1 VNFAFRLLGGDAEGP
16 RLGLFTTPHGEVP
29 TPAFMAVATRGML
42 RGISPAV
49 LRPMGAS
56 IVLSNALHLFLRPGP
71 ETVRALGGIHG
82 MLAWDGAVLTD
93 SGGFQIF
100 SLASLCRVTDAGVFY
115 KDPVRGRILWT
126 PEKAFEVQAALGP
139 DIAMVLDH
147 CPVEPTD
154 KDLVA
159 PAVARTLRWGR
170 IQRDLHAARGGTASG
185 QALFGIVQGGVFP
198 DLREECA
205 RGLREMEFD
214 GYAVGGVSLGE
225 GPEAMMDS
233 VRTTTARLPRDRVRY
248 LMGVGSPR
256 ELVEAVARGIDLF
269 DCVFPTRTGR
279 FATALTWGGRLHLKN
294 ARFRED
300 CAPIEPGCPC
310 LSCQSE
316 VPRGALRAGFLAGEF
331 LPPILVSQ
339 HNLHFTLT
347 LMGRIR
353 ESLQKGSFPALA
365 AEIRGAY
372 PGKTPGPPPGD
383 AILEGSSPPIP
394 GGAPSIRNPNR

>member
-1 VNFAFRLLGGDAEGP
+1 VSFGFQLLQAGAEGP
-16 RLGLFTTPHGEVP
+16 RLGCFTTPHGEVP

-56 IVLSNALHLFLRPGP
+56 IVLSNALHLFLGLGP
-71 ETVRALGGIHG
+71 QTVRALGGVHG
-82 MLAWDGAVLTD
+82 MLGWDGAVLTD

-100 SLASLCRVTDAGVFY
+100 SLASLCRVTDEGVLY

-159 PAVARTLRWGR
+159 PAVARTLRWAQA
-170 IQRDLHAARGGTASG
+170 QRDLHAARGGAASG

-205 RGLREMEFD
+205 RGILEMEFD

-225 GPEAMMDS
+225 GPEEMMDS
-233 VRTTTARLPRDRVRY
+233 VRTTTALLPRERVRY

-256 ELVEAVARGIDLF
+256 ELVEAVGRGIDLF

-279 FATALTWGGRLHLKN
+279 FATALTWEGRLHLKN

-300 CAPIEPGCPC
+300 RSPIEPGCPC
-310 LSCQSE
+310 PSCKSE

-347 LMGRIR
+347 LMARIR
-353 ESLQKGSFPALA
+353 EALQKGSFAALA
-365 AEIRGAY
+365 AGIRRTY
-372 PGKTPGPPPGD
+372 PKRSPTPSLGG
-383 AILEGSSPPIP
+383 AILETVGPSVP
-394 GGAPSIRNPNR
+394 GGLQPPEPKP